1 MSEEKELVW
10 IDKEL
15 KPKWE
20 VLQDI
25 LRLNGKGLDEVIES
39 LKKDDDTLI
48 ECLEDNF
55 ISIKHHAIKVR
66 DEYKKCVDEQIDKT
80 YKLWEEC
87 DNKIAESRTKIKS
100 IESSF
105 SDVNRLI
112 DSMHRKLNDLPLREL
127 DRAMDTIERFN
138 NMSQKDKES
147 IELLLKLDK
156 NN

>member
-1 MSEEKELVW
+1 MREARELVW
-10 IDKEL
+10 IDSSL
-15 KPKWE
+15 LPKWDL
-20 VLQDI
+20 LQDI
-25 LRLNGKGLDEVIES
+25 LRLNGKGLEEIIES
-39 LKKDDDTLI
+39 LKKDDETLL

-87 DNKIAESRTKIKS
+87 DDKITESRTKIKS

-112 DSMHRKLNDLPLREL
+112 DSMNRKLSDLPLREL

-138 NMSQKDKES
+138 NMSQKDKDA
-147 IELLLKLDK
+147 IELLLKLNEGK
-156 NN
+156 